1 MTDLVKHLRSTRANM
16 IGTDDE
22 QHYFD
27 CHEAADYIEARES
40 VIATLENRLNLLAVD
55 RGRLERLEAFTVA
68 VNAFRDTCDESPL
81 RHLAPEQFDLWDE
94 LCNQAEALRELE
106 AE

>member
-55 RGRLERLEAFTVA
+55 RDRIERLKGLCGRAAITIRFANVQQHLCGECRSIGINDA
-68 VNAFRDTCDESPL
+68 VEL
-81 RHLAPEQFDLWDE
+81 LAE
-94 LCNQAEALRELE
+94 LRE
-106 AE
+106 ASK

>member
-1 MTDLVKHLRSTRANM
+1 MNDLVKHLRSTRANM

-40 VIATLENRLNLLAVD
+40 VIATLENRLNLLAID
-55 RGRLERLEAFTVA
+55 RGRIERLEAFVEGVRA
-68 VNAFRDTCDESPL
+68 ALVEDSSRS
-81 RHLAPEQFDLWDE
+81 HSFDYYDAGLVD
-94 LCNQAEALRELE
+94 EALRELE